1 MKYAEVQ
8 PVDPYRRENQVI
20 IELIWNSPKVT
31 IVDNPRKNAKYK
43 RLLPDTKRE
52 LIDLVKN
59 GSSIFKVT
67 LNFLRLQNN
76 CKSTIRQQNRFS
88 RSWGLKITW
97 RQKAKEQMK
106 PHPSFQLLLNYNR
119 NSLEVSK
126 TDHIGI

>member
-76 CKSTIRQQNRFS
+76 SISTIRQQNLFS
-88 RSWGLKITW
+88 RS
-97 RQKAKEQMK
+97 
-106 PHPSFQLLLNYNR
+106 
-119 NSLEVSK
+119 
-126 TDHIGI
+126 